1 MDLVAFCNRFQLFRD
16 PAVSEMMTA
25 GRLGAPS
32 AAFVTPP
39 SVTTLRLVR
48 PPQGDDEQWLLDGLR
63 ERLRANGHEL
73 CTGEAVGLPDCLFV
87 RPHPP
92 HILQPNGAAFVPPQE
107 IVDDDESGCAV
118 TASSALL
125 DVRTNALCSDGT
137 KDGRPVG
144 IVVDAG
150 CGEAVQRGSHV
161 FAPGI
166 IASTA
171 CYRKGDAAWLYA
183 VIPAAG
189 STKLPVLQGSYV
201 THEQLAHHCVA
212 ILAGRECRATI
223 AMDREEVTKGMKGI
237 AVTVERG
244 GFGHPALGDLPA
256 ALRSLVFLQNHCS
269 MVPATLLDPQPH
281 HAVLDMCAAPGG
293 KASHLI
299 SIARRNATATAA
311 AGTGTVV
318 DSAALLKHAGFSL
331 TCCDRSAARCKQM
344 RELLVLHHSPEF
356 VDAVVQCVPR
366 DANKLL
372 KNVREGDGPPQ
383 FDRILLDPPCTGF
396 GLRPRFRPHEHTAAE
411 VEDSADYQRKL
422 LKTAGAMLKPGGLV
436 SYSTCTLSPAENE
449 RTVRWALETLGA
461 ELELVRAAPRSREAA
476 LAALA
481 LKVHDDIDPTGDA
494 TAGVEGLLPICWTFG
509 PKPPV
514 PPAAAPA
521 GAQQHAFPLHL
532 PLDSPGFFVALF
544 RKKGGSALALQ
555 T

>member
-1 MDLVAFCNRFQLFRD
+1 
-16 PAVSEMMTA
+16 
-25 GRLGAPS
+25 
-32 AAFVTPP
+32 
-39 SVTTLRLVR
+39 
-48 PPQGDDEQWLLDGLR
+48 
-63 ERLRANGHEL
+63 
-73 CTGEAVGLPDCLFV
+73 
-87 RPHPP
+87 
-92 HILQPNGAAFVPPQE
+92 
-107 IVDDDESGCAV
+107 
-118 TASSALL
+118 
-125 DVRTNALCSDGT
+125 VRTNALCSDGT

-171 CYRKGDAAWLYA
+171 CYRQGDAAWLYA

-244 GFGHPALGDLPA
+244 GFGHPRWAICLLRCGRSSSCRTTAAWCRRRCWTRSRTTRCSTCVLPQA
-256 ALRSLVFLQNHCS
+256 
-269 MVPATLLDPQPH
+269 
-281 HAVLDMCAAPGG
+281 
-293 KASHLI
+293 
-299 SIARRNATATAA
+299 ARRATSSPSRGVMRRRRLQQ
-311 AGTGTVV
+311 GTGTVV

-372 KNVREGDGPPQ
+372 KNVREGDRPPQ

-422 LKTAGAMLKPGGLV
+422 LRTAVAMLKPGGLV